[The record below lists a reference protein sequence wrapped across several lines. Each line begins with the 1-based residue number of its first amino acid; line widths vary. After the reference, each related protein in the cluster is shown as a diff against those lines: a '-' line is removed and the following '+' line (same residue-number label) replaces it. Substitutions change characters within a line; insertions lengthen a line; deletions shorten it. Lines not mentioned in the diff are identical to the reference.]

1 MPPPPTHASAP
12 RGGSSMPACVFA
24 RRRGHTALSSGTG
37 RAHAHAQAHTARTP
51 AAGQQRWTSTAA
63 SSEAPAASVSSA
75 SAARK
80 HQRHQLEQR
89 HGMQAR
95 LPTPTLCIEYLC
107 YHYAVVLALFNAITL
122 CFKQKD
128 DFVYNPTILQTQ
140 CFQCF
145 APCLL

>member
-1 MPPPPTHASAP
+1 MSCYKEKDIC
-12 RGGSSMPACVFA
+12 S
-24 RRRGHTALSSGTG
+24 
-37 RAHAHAQAHTARTP
+37 HAHPHTRTHTRTHTG
-51 AAGQQRWTSTAA
+51 ALCADTGVGALHTG
-63 SSEAPAASVSSA
+63 ASVSCVHA
-75 SAARK
+75 W
-80 HQRHQLEQR
+80 
-89 HGMQAR
+89 MQAR

-128 DFVYNPTILQTQ
+128 DFVYNPNILQTQ